1 MVGSAGRF
9 AMRSLAVLTVALALV
24 GGCGTTER
32 SPSDSIV
39 GNWVTDRYATHAEFR
54 DDGTYGKGYAVPNPS
69 EADLEWGTWSTDGK
83 VLTLNPDAATD
94 ACADKVGT
102 YEIDVI
108 DDGNR
113 IEVTVLDDDC
123 GLRAMDFGSGLT
135 RNIDDGS

>member
-1 MVGSAGRF
+1 
-9 AMRSLAVLTVALALV
+9 MRSLTVLIVALALV

-32 SPSDSIV
+32 SLSDSIV
-39 GNWVTDRYATHAEFR
+39 GNWVTDRYNTHAEFR
-54 DDGTYGKGYAVPNPS
+54 DDGTYDKGTGVPNR
-69 EADLEWGTWSTDGK
+69 LEWGTWSTDGNT
-83 VLTLNPDAATD
+83 LTLNPDAATD
-94 ACADKVGT
+94 ACADRVGT

-113 IEVTVLDDDC
+113 MEVTVLDDDC